1 MGSIGVDSILFR
13 VLRKI
18 LVFSIFLVLFAVSLL
33 GLLDGHP
40 TECIRFFESLF
51 LSAALWLFLVALVG
65 NVYWI
70 LLFSLP
76 VALLI
81 PFEIWQR
88 IVIGQPTSMQ
98 FVAFA
103 VETTWG
109 EFSNFL
115 LTYGKSI
122 AYIFVPWIF
131 VYLTGLCAA
140 YRMKMIWRN
149 SFSILGAMISSGI
162 IFSYYIMQGAPAWM
176 DADENGGTFDGRVA
190 DGWSRQWED
199 VFPVN
204 IAIALQR
211 YYIEQGKMSDLQRS
225 LRKRNLDVH
234 LVNEASAPEIVVL
247 VIGESST
254 ARRWSLFGYHHVTTP
269 RLQAMK
275 NVLGFENVVSVSM
288 ATRSAV
294 PAAIS
299 RQPVLLPTGLANK
312 AAEPSLVQAFGQA
325 GYETHWISNQAP
337 FGKFDSSI
345 AIYAREAD
353 FAKFLNPSTFETR
366 SNLDD
371 VLLMPFQESI
381 VRPGRKLVVL
391 HTLGSHFDYSLRYP
405 ESFEK
410 FNPDRQDIGHQE
422 LNKKNA
428 QISSNYDNSVL
439 YADYILSE
447 VIERVRLQGKSAMV
461 FYFSDHGEDL
471 PGEGCNYSGVKRKTA
486 SAYQVPVVLWVSEEY
501 KMKHADFWKRLE
513 SNRGEPYTIRA
524 ISSTLMD
531 LAHVEVKATGP
542 NFGSFLARSDLHSMP
557 RMVAVSEFMVDYDAA
572 YLKNRCMISVQ

>member
-1 MGSIGVDSILFR
+1 MVSCCKLLG
-13 VLRKI
+13 KI
-18 LVFSIFLVLFAVSLL
+18 LVPSIFFVLFSVSLF
-33 GLLDGHP
+33 GVLDGRP
-40 TECIRFFESLF
+40 TQYIRFFESFF
-51 LSAALWLFLVALVG
+51 LSATLWLAVIALIG
-65 NVYWI
+65 NLYWTLI
-70 LLFSLP
+70 LSIP
-76 VALLI
+76 VALLV

-88 IVIGQPTSMQ
+88 MTIRQPTSMH

-109 EFSNFL
+109 EFFNFL
-115 LTYGKSI
+115 LTYGKNI
-122 AYIFVPWIF
+122 AYIFIPWFLIYLAG
-131 VYLTGLCAA
+131 VYAA
-140 YRMKMIWRN
+140 YRMKMKWRN
-149 SFSILGAMISSGI
+149 SFSMLGAMTFSGI
-162 IFSYYIMQGAPAWM
+162 VFGYYVMQGSPAWM
-176 DADENGGTFDGRVA
+176 DADGNGSAFDGRVV

-211 YYIEQGKMSDLQRS
+211 YYIEQEKMGDIQKS
-225 LRKRNLDVH
+225 LRKRNLEVD
-234 LVNEASAPEIVVL
+234 LVNEASAPDTVVL

-254 ARRWSLFGYHHVTTP
+254 ARRWSFFGYHHVTTP
-269 RLQAMK
+269 RLQAME

-299 RQPVLLPTGLANK
+299 RQPVLLPTGLADK

-371 VLLMPFQESI
+371 VLLMPLQESI
-381 VRPGRKLVVL
+381 ARPGRKLVVL

-405 ESFEK
+405 ESFKK
-410 FNPDRQDIGHQE
+410 FSPDRQRIIHQR
-422 LNKKNA
+422 LNKKDV

-439 YADYILSE
+439 YTDHILSE
-447 VIERVRLQGKSAMV
+447 VIERVRLQGKSAV
-461 FYFSDHGEDL
+461 VVYFSDHGVDL
-471 PGEGCNYSGVKRKTA
+471 PGEGCDYSGVNRKTA
-486 SAYQVPVVLWVSEEY
+486 SAYQVPVVLWVTEEY

-531 LAHVEVKATGP
+531 LAHVEVKTTGP
-542 NFGSFLARSDLHSMP
+542 NLGSFLVRPDLQSMP
-557 RMVAVSEFMVDYDAA
+557 RMVAVSESMVDYDAA

>member
-1 MGSIGVDSILFR
+1 MFKYFESLWKFWSLGV
-13 VLRKI
+13 VV
-18 LVFSIFLVLFAVSLL
+18 VFVTVSLL
-33 GLLDGHP
+33 GLLDGRP
-40 TECIRFFESLF
+40 TEYIRFFESLF
-51 LSAALWLFLVALVG
+51 LSVALWLVLVALIG
-65 NVYWI
+65 NVCWI
-70 LLFSLP
+70 LIVSLP
-76 VALLI
+76 VAFLV

-88 IVIGQPTSMQ
+88 IFIGQPTSMH
-98 FVAFA
+98 FLAFA

-109 EFSNFL
+109 EFVNFL
-115 LTYGKSI
+115 LTYGENI
-122 AYIFVPWIF
+122 AYIFIPWMLIYLWG
-131 VYLTGLCAA
+131 VYAA
-140 YRMKMIWRN
+140 YRMRINWRN
-149 SFSILGAMISSGI
+149 SLSTGGAIILSGI
-162 IFSYYIMQGAPAWM
+162 IIGYYFLQGAPAWM
-176 DADENGGTFDGRVA
+176 DGNGDGNGNGGAFDGRVV

-199 VFPVN
+199 VFPIN
-204 IAIALQR
+204 IGIALQR
-211 YYIEQGKMSDLQRS
+211 YYAEQKKMEKIQQS
-225 LRKRNLDVH
+225 LRERNLDTH
-234 LVNEASAPEIVVL
+234 LVNEATAPEIVVL

-254 ARRWSLFGYHHVTTP
+254 ARRWSLFGYHHLTTP
-269 RLQAMK
+269 RLQVMEH
-275 NVLGFENVVSVSM
+275 VLGFENVVSVSM

-345 AIYAREAD
+345 AIHAREAD

-371 VLLMPFQESI
+371 VLLMPLQDAI
-381 VRPGRKLVVL
+381 VRPRRKLVVL

-410 FNPDRQDIGHQE
+410 FSPDHQDITHQG

-428 QISSNYDNSVL
+428 QISSSYDNSVL
-439 YADYILSE
+439 YTDHILSE
-447 VIERVRLQGKSAMV
+447 VVERVRLQGKSAV
-461 FYFSDHGEDL
+461 VVYFSDHGEDL
-471 PGEGCNYSGVKRKTA
+471 PGEGCDYSGVKRKTA
-486 SAYQVPVVLWVSEEY
+486 SAYQVPVVLWLSEEY

-531 LAHVEVKATGP
+531 LAHVEVKKTGP
-542 NFGSFLARSDLHSMP
+542 NFGSFLVRPDLQSMP
-557 RMVAVSEFMVDYDAA
+557 RMVAVSESMVDYDAA
-572 YLKNRCMISVQ
+572 YLKNQCMISTQ

>member
-1 MGSIGVDSILFR
+1 MIVFKYFESLWKFWSLGV
-13 VLRKI
+13 VV
-18 LVFSIFLVLFAVSLL
+18 VFVTVSLL
-33 GLLDGHP
+33 GLLDGRP
-40 TECIRFFESLF
+40 TEYIRFFESLF
-51 LSAALWLFLVALVG
+51 LSVALWLVLVALIG
-65 NVYWI
+65 NVCRI
-70 LLFSLP
+70 LLVSLP
-76 VALLI
+76 VALLV

-88 IVIGQPTSMQ
+88 IFIGQPTSMN

-109 EFSNFL
+109 EFFNFL
-115 LTYGKSI
+115 STYGKNI
-122 AYIFVPWIF
+122 AYIFIPWVL
-131 VYLTGLCAA
+131 VYLAGVYAA
-140 YRMKMIWRN
+140 YRMKMKWRN
-149 SFSILGAMISSGI
+149 SFSMLGAMIMSGI
-162 IFSYYIMQGAPAWM
+162 VFGYYIMQGAPAWM
-176 DADENGGTFDGRVA
+176 DVDGNGSAFDGQVV

-211 YYIEQGKMSDLQRS
+211 YYIEQGKMGDLQKS

-234 LVNEASAPEIVVL
+234 LVNEESAPDIVVL

-269 RLQAMK
+269 RLQAME

-325 GYETHWISNQAP
+325 GYETHWVSNQAP

-353 FAKFLNPSTFETR
+353 FTKFLNPSTFETR

-371 VLLMPFQESI
+371 VLLMPLQESI
-381 VRPGRKLVVL
+381 ARPGRKLVVL

-410 FNPDRQDIGHQE
+410 FSPDRQDIIHQG

-428 QISSNYDNSVL
+428 KISSNYDNSVL
-439 YADYILSE
+439 YTDHILSE
-447 VIERVRLQGKSAMV
+447 VIERVRLQGKSAV
-461 FYFSDHGEDL
+461 VVYFSDHGEDL
-471 PGEGCNYSGVKRKTA
+471 PGEGCDYSGVKRKTA
-486 SAYQVPVVLWVSEEY
+486 SAYQVPVILWVSEEY

-531 LAHVEVKATGP
+531 LAHVEVKTTGP
-542 NFGSFLARSDLHSMP
+542 NLGSFLVRPDLQSKP
-557 RMVAVSEFMVDYDAA
+557 RMVAVSESMVDYDAA
-572 YLKNRCMISVQ
+572 YLKNRCMISAQ

>member
-1 MGSIGVDSILFR
+1 MVMGSIGVDSILFR

-176 DADENGGTFDGRVA
+176 DADRF
-190 DGWSRQWED
+190 
-199 VFPVN
+199 
-204 IAIALQR
+204 
-211 YYIEQGKMSDLQRS
+211 
-225 LRKRNLDVH
+225 
-234 LVNEASAPEIVVL
+234 
-247 VIGESST
+247 
-254 ARRWSLFGYHHVTTP
+254 
-269 RLQAMK
+269 
-275 NVLGFENVVSVSM
+275 
-288 ATRSAV
+288 
-294 PAAIS
+294 
-299 RQPVLLPTGLANK
+299 
-312 AAEPSLVQAFGQA
+312 
-325 GYETHWISNQAP
+325 
-337 FGKFDSSI
+337 
-345 AIYAREAD
+345 
-353 FAKFLNPSTFETR
+353 
-366 SNLDD
+366 
-371 VLLMPFQESI
+371 
-381 VRPGRKLVVL
+381 
-391 HTLGSHFDYSLRYP
+391 TLS
-405 ESFEK
+405 
-410 FNPDRQDIGHQE
+410 
-422 LNKKNA
+422 
-428 QISSNYDNSVL
+428 
-439 YADYILSE
+439 
-447 VIERVRLQGKSAMV
+447 
-461 FYFSDHGEDL
+461 
-471 PGEGCNYSGVKRKTA
+471 
-486 SAYQVPVVLWVSEEY
+486 
-501 KMKHADFWKRLE
+501 
-513 SNRGEPYTIRA
+513 
-524 ISSTLMD
+524 
-531 LAHVEVKATGP
+531 
-542 NFGSFLARSDLHSMP
+542 
-557 RMVAVSEFMVDYDAA
+557 
-572 YLKNRCMISVQ
+572 